1 MVEKGE
7 KESFKNRLKKDVKRT
22 RRETDEEYLR
32 RVIGEKKAK
41 KPLKI
46 IELSYLDM
54 DIDSDKITTHED
66 SERY

>member
-32 RVIGEKKAK
+32 RVIGEKKQK
-41 KPLKI
+41 N
-46 IELSYLDM
+46 
-54 DIDSDKITTHED
+54 H
-66 SERY
+66 